1 LLEQAAEKN
10 IHIDTLSFIV
20 TEPISDPALTRR
32 VRELRSQSLT
42 AIFTSMNAVEAVAS
56 LLEQQPAP
64 SHGQSPTSFPA
75 SGHGPSSTAP
85 PDSGQAQSS
94 TTSPASTQGQS
105 PTVPP
110 APGQGPSPTSSP
122 DPSWKIFCIGGATRN
137 LLQARFSASTIVGTA
152 PDASALAGVIL
163 EHSPSEVFFFCGDQ
177 RRDALPEK
185 LKAAG
190 TRVHELVVYR
200 TTETPRTVEEAYDG
214 VVFFSPSAVN
224 SFFSVNSLPE
234 NTTLFAIGHTTA
246 GAIRSHVNN
255 SVITSATPEKE
266 ALVRQMIA
274 HFQKNI

>member
-1 LLEQAAEKN
+1 MVMTAPPIRILSTRPLEPFLLEQAAQKN
-10 IHIDTLSFIV
+10 IRIDTLSFIV

-64 SHGQSPTSFPA
+64 GQ
-75 SGHGPSSTAP
+75 G
-85 PDSGQAQSS
+85 QSS
-94 TTSPASTQGQS
+94 TVPPASTQGQS
-105 PTVPP
+105 PTAPP
-110 APGQGPSPTSSP
+110 DPGQGPSPTSSP
-122 DPSWKIFCIGGATRN
+122 GPSWTIFCIGGATRK
-137 LLQARFSASTIVGTA
+137 LLQAQFRASTIAGTA

-185 LKAAG
+185 LQAAG
-190 TRVHELVVYR
+190 TTVHEWVVYR

-214 VVFFSPSAVN
+214 VVFFSPSAVR
-224 SFFSVNSLPE
+224 SFFSVNTLPE

-255 SVITSATPEKE
+255 SVITSAIPEKE